1 MSSGQIVSCIS
12 ENRKGLEWMDIHRY
26 VASRIVEVQ
35 EVRGL
40 NVVLGIFV

>member
-1 MSSGQIVSCIS
+1 MFSGQIISHS
-12 ENRKGLEWMDIHRY
+12 ENRKWLEWMDIHWY
-26 VASRIVEVQ
+26 VASRIPETQ